1 MKSRYPAAHVDGRAG
16 SCSNKIAPGRVWG
29 ERVTYTIQGLL
40 HNRHAMALLVFLV
53 AFLIFKSSP
62 LHPIND
68 SRYSMM
74 LSQCL
79 IDHRSFQLDHYAI
92 PRLPAVVREDY
103 VRNGDIYQLEQV
115 GPHLYNVL
123 PPGSSVLSVPFVLV
137 ANAFGISAVK
147 SDNSFSIEGETG
159 IEALL
164 AALLMAGLAAIFFYT
179 ARLMLPPG
187 YSLLVT
193 VGGVLGTQIWSTAS
207 RAMFTDTWAVLL
219 LGIAI
224 FAVLAYETNGT
235 LFRASLVASLLAWA
249 YFTAPVYAV
258 PVVAVSLY
266 VLFTLTARQILAY
279 ALTGIGWAIGFAI
292 YSWHNFGQLL
302 PSYFRPGRLHFRVF
316 WIALPGNVISPSRG
330 LLIFVPTI
338 LFVVYLL
345 IRFRG
350 QLANKRLVAFALAA
364 IVVQLIAISGFDH
377 WWGGHSYGPRLSTS
391 QVPWWVL
398 LAILGLKAMLASR
411 ENRASVA
418 TWGTGLRTQALSFA
432 GLLLL
437 ALSVFINGR
446 GAISSA
452 TSVWSALPANV
463 DEQPERIWDWRQ
475 PQFLAGLLPPP
486 FPASVPLLPVRV
498 RIDFTTRETEKYLWY
513 GWSGPEPESRWTSA
527 TRAKIVFSL
536 SEVGPMTLQLKMAPF
551 LVAGKLDEQRVT
563 IKLNGRTLANL
574 SLRNPDLTVY
584 PVSLPADALR
594 ERNILE
600 FQIFGAASPASLGAG
615 ADQRQLGIRVA
626 SAELIPQ

>member
-1 MKSRYPAAHVDGRAG
+1 MNMLSPRDGWRHEEV
-16 SCSNKIAPGRVWG
+16 SPKNEKIDTVSNTNGKVQA
-29 ERVTYTIQGLL
+29 LL
-40 HNRHAMALLVFLV
+40 HSRHAIALLVFLV
-53 AFLIFKSSP
+53 AFLIFKWSP
-62 LHPIND
+62 LHPIHD
-68 SRYSMM
+68 SKYSMM

-92 PRLPAVVREDY
+92 PRLPAVPREDY
-103 VRNGDIYQLEQV
+103 VQNGDLYQLEQV
-115 GPHLYNVL
+115 GPHLYYFF

-164 AALLMAGLAAIFFYT
+164 AALLMAVLAAVFFYT

-187 YSLLVT
+187 YSLLAT
-193 VGGVLGTQIWSTAS
+193 VGGALGTQIWSTAS
-207 RAMFTDTWAVLL
+207 RAMFADTWAVLL
-219 LGIAI
+219 LGIVI

-235 LFRASLVASLLAWA
+235 RLRAALVASLLAWA
-249 YFTAPVYAV
+249 YFTAPAYAV
-258 PVVAVSLY
+258 HIAAISLY
-266 VLFTLTARQILAY
+266 LLFTFTARQILAY
-279 ALTGIGWAIGFAI
+279 ALTGIGWAGGFII
-292 YSWHNFGQLL
+292 YSWHNFSQLL
-302 PSYFRPGRLHFRVF
+302 PSYFRPGRLHFRAF
-316 WIALPGNVISPSRG
+316 WIALPGNLFSPSRG

-364 IVVQLIAISGFDH
+364 IVAQLIVISGFDH
-377 WWGGHSYGPRLSTS
+377 WWGGHSYGPRLTTGL
-391 QVPWWVL
+391 VPWCVL

-411 ENRASVA
+411 ENRGSVA
-418 TWGTGLRTQALSFA
+418 TSRTLALSFT

-437 ALSVFINGR
+437 ALSVFIHGR
-446 GAISSA
+446 GAMASA
-452 TSVWSALPANV
+452 TSVWNALPANV
-463 DEQPERIWDWRQ
+463 DEQPARVWDWRQ
-475 PQFLAGLLPPP
+475 PQFLAGLLLPP
-486 FPASVPLLPVRV
+486 FPASVPLLPART
-498 RIDFTTRETEKYLWY
+498 RIEFTTRDAEKYLWY
-513 GWSGPEPESRWTSA
+513 GWSSAETESRWTSA
-527 TRAKIVFSL
+527 TRATIVFSL
-536 SEVGPMTLQLKMAPF
+536 SEVRPMTLQLKVAPF

-563 IKLNGRTLANL
+563 IKLNGQTLADL

-600 FQIFGAASPASLGAG
+600 FQISCAASPASLGVG